1 MASRAKNLKKI
12 SFLFGNI
19 LSRYVMRTVFL
30 STLLIAGILS
40 GLYIIFTFIAELGDV
55 GHGTYT
61 LLSALE
67 YVLLGLPNNLYLI
80 MPIAGLLG
88 ALVGLGLLASHSEL
102 LIMRAAGLSISK
114 ISIGVGIAGFLLALL
129 TFVFGAFLGPWLQR
143 EGAFLKQS
151 AEQGQSF
158 SWSSSTLWLKDG
170 HSFIYIGQIDSDGM
184 LENVVKYDLNLNNT
198 ALLQVVRAP
207 KALYQKDHWIL
218 FQPEITT
225 ESQTKITQKTLD
237 FINWQSTASPA
248 LLSLIAS
255 SAENLTLPGLIHFIR
270 YQIQNGLDSSAYELK
285 LWRLVFQPVS
295 VLILMLIALP
305 FVFGPARS
313 KALGWQFG
321 FGLGFGLIF
330 FFIDRFF
337 GAFSEVYHL
346 SPFIGASLPCLIM
359 LIVLI
364 MGSIKLN

>member
-1 MASRAKNLKKI
+1 M
-12 SFLFGNI
+12 
-19 LSRYVMRTVFL
+19 
-30 STLLIAGILS
+30 
-40 GLYIIFTFIAELGDV
+40 
-55 GHGTYT
+55 
-61 LLSALE
+61 
-67 YVLLGLPNNLYLI
+67 
-80 MPIAGLLG
+80 
-88 ALVGLGLLASHSEL
+88 
-102 LIMRAAGLSISK
+102 
-114 ISIGVGIAGFLLALL
+114 
-129 TFVFGAFLGPWLQR
+129 
-143 EGAFLKQS
+143 
-151 AEQGQSF
+151 
-158 SWSSSTLWLKDG
+158 
-170 HSFIYIGQIDSDGM
+170 
-184 LENVVKYDLNLNNT
+184 
-198 ALLQVVRAP
+198 VRAP

-237 FINWQSTASPA
+237 FINWRSTASPA